1 MRKTWTFLS
10 KTWTYAITSSYIL
23 VGPWSKILNHLNLGF
38 LISETENWRLLLP
51 RPHPLYHPEHPS
63 PICSEHGLTKA
74 PFGLDYFP
82 PSVVHTGTSLC
93 PQQSLPV
100 PVGYTGWLIASRGST
115 LWCSLCSELS
125 RDLFLASLLFPVL
138 SCFSHSLS
146 LRVLSQ

>member
-10 KTWTYAITSSYIL
+10 KTWTYAIASSYIL
-23 VGPWSKILNHLNLGF
+23 VGPWSKTLNHLNLGF

-74 PFGLDYFP
+74 PFGLDYCP
-82 PSVVHTGTSLC
+82 PSVVHTGTPLC

-100 PVGYTGWLIASRGST
+100 PVGYTAGS
-115 LWCSLCSELS
+115 LHLGVQLCGAVCAQSFPETS
-125 RDLFLASLLFPVL
+125 FLLRSYFL
-138 SCFSHSLS
+138 SCPAFLTP
-146 LRVLSQ
+146 LL